1 MFLDDQGVSQEIDRD
16 MRIVQEEMRKDVD
29 GSLRSA
35 VKMGGVLQRAKLA
48 CYLGKFGAWLKGHFK
63 GSPRKAQRFIFL
75 SSKYP
80 DPERVPN
87 MSWSAALKALT
98 IQAAQQPTTY
108 AHRRSSPAVVATG
121 IEVTRRGASRST
133 GWSAP

>member
-48 CYLGKFGAWLKGHFK
+48 CYLGKFGAG
-63 GSPRKAQRFIFL
+63 
-75 SSKYP
+75 
-80 DPERVPN
+80 
-87 MSWSAALKALT
+87 
-98 IQAAQQPTTY
+98 
-108 AHRRSSPAVVATG
+108 
-121 IEVTRRGASRST
+121 
-133 GWSAP
+133 